1 MGSNMLGNVLG
12 RIRSE
17 TVLLSLIIVLSITSS
32 VILMSDAMIGL
43 ATERYGLSLTVLRAF
58 ELTFASTWFLL
69 SMNITRQSNRLRK
82 TLHRLYSQSTL
93 SGVEEEQ
100 KKGEIAKLVR
110 DLIVFYRDNYFKFA
124 VVTILA
130 TGVSFSIILTVT
142 YLVSSVSGNGRIN
155 TPPQPF
161 IEERFCIWVH
171 FMSFIKCIFDVVWTY
186 VVVPK
191 GMPHLCWERFPS
203 CFIVSCLKRFIHNI
217 NTLEFSLIP
226 SKNCFNMI
234 IQIRE

>member
-43 ATERYGLSLTVLRAF
+43 ATERYGLSLTVLRAL

-124 VVTILA
+124 VMTILA

-142 YLVSSVSGNGRIN
+142 YLLLSGSM
-155 TPPQPF
+155 T
-161 IEERFCIWVH
+161 IWVAAFRWGVNSSMLLAVSTVYAVIH
-171 FMSFIKCIFDVVWTY
+171 RSWGEKLSKIKDA
-186 VVVPK
+186 
-191 GMPHLCWERFPS
+191 E
-203 CFIVSCLKRFIHNI
+203 KRLLGILGGPI
-217 NTLEFSLIP
+217 EA
-226 SKNCFNMI
+226 
-234 IQIRE
+234 